1 MNMLMLPETDA
12 LSGKGRMLNPRFVVY
27 VSLLNKA
34 TTTLTTSTR

>member
-12 LSGKGRMLNPRFVVY
+12 LSGKGRMLNPRFVV
-27 VSLLNKA
+27 SLLNKA